1 MTTGMIDA
9 KAFLGALLKIGYDR
23 PIRAEPF
30 NQRLNDMDAK
40 QASAA
45 TTHTTKRSLA
55 LMG

>member
-9 KAFLGALLKIGYDR
+9 KAFLGAFLKIGYDR